1 MSIDIVIRQKGLFK
15 KTLPLSVI
23 LGDGLSC
30 GVYEA
35 GYRLNQEDWER
46 ENAEN
51 GEIAVF
57 APQHKGRGFTV
68 TWTPTQK
75 KGVALR
81 ALHPTCAYELKAF
94 YAAVARITDYWNCSL
109 EVDGNPMTPAEF
121 QAGLPD
127 MLEANNRYLDLFIE
141 KSIDKEQY
149 DSMTLFSALWP
160 LEFGAKEAAEVR
172 DAPEGAPVRFARWL
186 HEMQSADTYYAV
198 AGYME
203 EDDGIVSRFAFT
215 EDCDSLFPVKPSV
228 PFGITG
234 ADGKPLEVSR
244 YEVAIVATSTPSV
257 SVIGTIP
264 YEAFIAALSPD
275 KVSYYDAKRVRIA
288 PHSLSELK
296 ELISKASV

>member
-23 LGDGLSC
+23 LGDNLAC

-35 GYRLNQEDWER
+35 GYRLDPGEWKSED
-46 ENAEN
+46 
-51 GEIAVF
+51 GEIVVYD
-57 APQHKGRGFTV
+57 PHHKGRGFSV
-68 TWTPTQK
+68 IWTPTQK
-75 KGVALR
+75 KGVTLR
-81 ALHPTCAYELKAF
+81 ALHPTCAEELKAF
-94 YAAVARITDYWNCSL
+94 YATVARITDYWNCSL

-121 QAGLPD
+121 QAGLSN
-127 MLEANNRYLDLFIE
+127 MLEANDRYLDLFIRE
-141 KSIDKEQY
+141 SMNKEPY
-149 DSMTLFSALWP
+149 ESMTLFSAFWP
-160 LEFGAKEAAEVR
+160 LEFGAKEAAEVKN
-172 DAPEGAPVRFARWL
+172 APEGAPARFARWL
-186 HEMQSADTYYAV
+186 HEMQSVDTYYAV

-203 EDDGIVSRFAFT
+203 EKDGIVSRFAFT

-264 YEAFIAALSPD
+264 YEAFMAALSPD

-296 ELISKASV
+296 ELIAKAGA

>member
-15 KTLPLSVI
+15 KTLLLSVI
-23 LGDGLSC
+23 LGDNLAC

-35 GYRLNQEDWER
+35 GYRLDPGEWKSED
-46 ENAEN
+46 
-51 GEIAVF
+51 GEIVVYD
-57 APQHKGRGFTV
+57 PHHKGRGFSV
-68 TWTPTQK
+68 IWTPTQK
-75 KGVALR
+75 KGVTLR
-81 ALHPTCAYELKAF
+81 ALHPTCAEELKAF
-94 YAAVARITDYWNCSL
+94 YATVARITDYWSCSL

-121 QAGLPD
+121 QAGLSD
-127 MLEANNRYLDLFIE
+127 MLEANDRYLDLFIQE
-141 KSIDKEQY
+141 SMDKEPY
-149 DSMTLFSALWP
+149 ESMTLFSAFWP
-160 LEFGAKEAAEVR
+160 LEFGAKEAAEVKN
-172 DAPEGAPVRFARWL
+172 APEGAPARFARWL
-186 HEMQSADTYYAV
+186 HEMQSVDTYYAV

-203 EDDGIVSRFAFT
+203 EKDGIVSRFAFT

-257 SVIGTIP
+257 SMIGTIP
-264 YEAFIAALSPD
+264 YEAFMAALSPD

-296 ELISKASV
+296 ELIAKAGV

>member
-23 LGDGLSC
+23 LGDNLAC

-35 GYRLNQEDWER
+35 GYRLDPGEWKSED
-46 ENAEN
+46 
-51 GEIAVF
+51 GEIVVYD
-57 APQHKGRGFTV
+57 PHHKGRGFSV
-68 TWTPTQK
+68 IWTPTQK
-75 KGVALR
+75 KGVTLR
-81 ALHPTCAYELKAF
+81 ALHPTCPEELKAF
-94 YAAVARITDYWNCSL
+94 YATVARITDYWSCSL

-121 QAGLPD
+121 QAGFSD
-127 MLEANNRYLDLFIE
+127 MLKANDRYLDLFIKE
-141 KSIDKEQY
+141 SMDKEPY
-149 DSMTLFSALWP
+149 ESMTLFSAFWP
-160 LEFGAKEAAEVR
+160 LEFGSKEAAEVK
-172 DAPEGAPVRFARWL
+172 DAPEGAPARFARWL
-186 HEMQSADTYYAV
+186 HEMQSVDTYYAV

-203 EDDGIVSRFAFT
+203 EKDGIVSRFAFT

-264 YEAFIAALSPD
+264 YEAFMAALSPD

>member
-35 GYRLNQEDWER
+35 GYRLDPGEWKSED
-46 ENAEN
+46 
-51 GEIAVF
+51 GEIVVYD
-57 APQHKGRGFTV
+57 PHHKGRGFSV
-68 TWTPTQK
+68 IWTPTQK
-75 KGVALR
+75 KGVTLR

-149 DSMTLFSALWP
+149 DSMTLFSAFWP
-160 LEFGAKEAAEVR
+160 LEFGAKEAAEVKN
-172 DAPEGAPVRFARWL
+172 APEGAPARFARWL

-198 AGYME
+198 AGYAE
-203 EDDGIVSRFAFT
+203 EDGIVSRFAFT
-215 EDCDSLFPVKPSV
+215 EDCDSLFPVKPTV

-257 SVIGTIP
+257 SMIGTIP

-288 PHSLSELK
+288 SHSLDELK
-296 ELISKASV
+296 ELIAKAGD

>member
-23 LGDGLSC
+23 LGDNLAC

-35 GYRLNQEDWER
+35 GYRLDPGEWKSED
-46 ENAEN
+46 
-51 GEIAVF
+51 GEIVVYD
-57 APQHKGRGFTV
+57 PHHKGRGFSV
-68 TWTPTQK
+68 IWTPTQK
-75 KGVALR
+75 KGVTLR
-81 ALHPTCAYELKAF
+81 ALHPTCPEEPKAF
-94 YAAVARITDYWNCSL
+94 YATVARITDYWSCSL

-121 QAGLPD
+121 QAGFDD

-149 DSMTLFSALWP
+149 DSMTLFSAMWP

-172 DAPEGAPVRFARWL
+172 DAPEGAPARFAKWL
-186 HEMQSADTYYAV
+186 HEMQSVDTYYAV

-203 EDDGIVSRFAFT
+203 EEDGIVSRFAFT
-215 EDCDSLFPVKPSV
+215 EDCDSLFPVKPAV
-228 PFGITG
+228 PFGVTG

-244 YEVAIVATSTPSV
+244 YEVAIFSTTTQ
-257 SVIGTIP
+257 SVIATIP
-264 YEAFIAALSPD
+264 YEAFMAALSPD

-296 ELISKASV
+296 ELIAKAGI

>member
-23 LGDGLSC
+23 LGDNLAC

-35 GYRLNQEDWER
+35 GYRLDPGEWKSED
-46 ENAEN
+46 
-51 GEIAVF
+51 GEIVVYD
-57 APQHKGRGFTV
+57 PHHKGRGFSV
-68 TWTPTQK
+68 IWTPTQK
-75 KGVALR
+75 KGVTLR
-81 ALHPTCAYELKAF
+81 ALHPTCAEELKAF
-94 YAAVARITDYWNCSL
+94 YATVARITDYWSCSL

-121 QAGLPD
+121 QAGLSN
-127 MLEANNRYLDLFIE
+127 MLEANDRYLDLFIRE
-141 KSIDKEQY
+141 SIDKEPY
-149 DSMTLFSALWP
+149 ESMTLFSAFWP
-160 LEFGAKEAAEVR
+160 LEFGAKEAAEVKN
-172 DAPEGAPVRFARWL
+172 APEGAPARFARWL
-186 HEMQSADTYYAV
+186 HEMQSVDTYYAV
-198 AGYME
+198 AGYAE
-203 EDDGIVSRFAFT
+203 EDGIVSRFAFT

-288 PHSLSELK
+288 SHSLSELK